1 MKHKPEIEKILK
13 NTNRKVLDLMDKD
26 LLDYGIC
33 AWKVS
38 DVKIEYVDPIDPN
51 NEHLFNSNRYI
62 SGIDPYTD
70 SETSKGS
77 LGEKLNK

>member
-38 DVKIEYVDPIDPN
+38 DVKIEYVDPIDP
-51 NEHLFNSNRYI
+51 
-62 SGIDPYTD
+62 YTD